1 MPASLKAENQF
12 NIFVTSVLLF
22 IYFTAQV
29 HFLILFI
36 NVKACEAATACISR
50 PTTPLEEVNTQRETE
65 TRQVLED
72 LIDQVRQ
79 LSVFHRCV
87 CTMLIMYIH

>member
-1 MPASLKAENQF
+1 MPASLKAKKQC
-12 NIFVTSVLLF
+12 NIFTV
-22 IYFTAQV
+22 QV
-29 HFLILFI
+29 YFLILFI

-79 LSVFHRCV
+79 LSVFHRRV
-87 CTMLIMYIH
+87 CIMLIMYIH